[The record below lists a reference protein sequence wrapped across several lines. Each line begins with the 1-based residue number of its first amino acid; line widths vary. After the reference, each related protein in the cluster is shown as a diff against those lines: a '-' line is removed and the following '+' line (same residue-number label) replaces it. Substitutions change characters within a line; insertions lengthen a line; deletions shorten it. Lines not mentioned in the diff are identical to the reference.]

1 MMIFPDSRTLRPLAL
16 ALCLLVT
23 GQVFGDNAEVNDKGK
38 GKGRPD
44 KPQENGG
51 IRDKGETARLEV
63 WESLSDEQRD
73 KLKQALRDVWT
84 DPAVISAR
92 EEVKQAGDAYQ
103 ESITA
108 AVSRVDPS
116 VAEVMTRIQR
126 SNSGMAHEHI
136 WGRPPLAIGQGGK
149 GVLPPLHAPGPQEK
163 GGSGSQEKGGSGPR
177 RGFDDQIKPPG
188 FLDNLPPEARDKFRR
203 AEAAA
208 LDSEVVKAARS
219 ELEKIRE
226 EDEVLRRKRLEAHRK
241 LRKITIDEMERID
254 PSIAEIRKKLP
265 GEDRKDGSKP
275 EGTREDEPRAE
286 PKPGAAVAVPDAAKP
301 K

>member
-38 GKGRPD
+38 GKGRAD

-286 PKPGAAVAVPDAAKP
+286 PKPEAAVAVPDAAKP

>member
-1 MMIFPDSRTLRPLAL
+1 M
-16 ALCLLVT
+16 
-23 GQVFGDNAEVNDKGK
+23 
-38 GKGRPD
+38 
-44 KPQENGG
+44 
-51 IRDKGETARLEV
+51 
-63 WESLSDEQRD
+63 SDEQRD
-73 KLKQALRDVWT
+73 KLRQALRDVWT

-149 GVLPPLHAPGPQEK
+149 GVLPPLHAP
-163 GGSGSQEKGGSGPR
+163 GSQEKGGSGPR

-286 PKPGAAVAVPDAAKP
+286 PKPAAAVVVPDAAKP
-301 K
+301 E

>member
-1 MMIFPDSRTLRPLAL
+1 MIFPDSRTLRPLAL

-265 GEDRKDGSKP
+265 GEDRKDGAKP
-275 EGTREDEPRAE
+275 EATGKDEPRAE
-286 PKPGAAVAVPDAAKP
+286 PKPEAAVAVPDAAKP

>member
-1 MMIFPDSRTLRPLAL
+1 MIFPNSRILRPLAL
-16 ALCLLVT
+16 AICLLVT
-23 GQVFGDNAEVNDKGK
+23 GQVFGDNAEVDDKGK
-38 GKGRPD
+38 GRAD
-44 KPQENGG
+44 KAQENGG

-73 KLKQALRDVWT
+73 KLRQALRDVWT

-136 WGRPPLAIGQGGK
+136 WGRPPLAIGQGVK
-149 GVLPPLHAPGPQEK
+149 GVLPPLHAPGPLEK

-275 EGTREDEPRAE
+275 EGTRED
-286 PKPGAAVAVPDAAKP
+286 
-301 K
+301 

>member
-1 MMIFPDSRTLRPLAL
+1 MMIFPDSRILRPLAL
-16 ALCLLVT
+16 AICLLVT
-23 GQVFGDNAEVNDKGK
+23 GQVFGDNAEVDDKGK
-38 GKGRPD
+38 GRAD
-44 KPQENGG
+44 KAQENGG

-73 KLKQALRDVWT
+73 KLRQALRDVWT

-163 GGSGSQEKGGSGPR
+163 EGSGPR
-177 RGFDDQIKPPG
+177 RGFDEQIKPPG
-188 FLDNLPPEARDKFRR
+188 FLDKLPPEARDKFRR

-275 EGTREDEPRAE
+275 EGTRKDEPRAE

-301 K
+301 E

>member
-23 GQVFGDNAEVNDKGK
+23 GQVFGDNAEVDDKGK
-38 GKGRPD
+38 GKGRAD
-44 KPQENGG
+44 KPQEKGG

-149 GVLPPLHAPGPQEK
+149 GVLPPLHAPGSQEK

-265 GEDRKDGSKP
+265 GEDRKDGAKP

>member
-1 MMIFPDSRTLRPLAL
+1 MIFPDSRTLRPLAL

-23 GQVFGDNAEVNDKGK
+23 GQVFGDNAEVDDKGK
-38 GKGRPD
+38 GKGRAD
-44 KPQENGG
+44 KPQEKGG

-265 GEDRKDGSKP
+265 GEDRKDGAKP
-275 EGTREDEPRAE
+275 EATGKDEPRAE
-286 PKPGAAVAVPDAAKP
+286 PKPEAAVAVPDAAKP

>member
-1 MMIFPDSRTLRPLAL
+1 MIFPDSRILRPLAL
-16 ALCLLVT
+16 AICLLVT
-23 GQVFGDNAEVNDKGK
+23 GQVFGDNAEVDDKGK
-38 GKGRPD
+38 GKGRAD

-73 KLKQALRDVWT
+73 KLRQALRDVWT

-149 GVLPPLHAPGPQEK
+149 GVLPPVHAPGPQEK

-208 LDSEVVKAARS
+208 LESEVVKAARS

-286 PKPGAAVAVPDAAKP
+286 PKPGAAVAVPDATKP
-301 K
+301 E

>member
-1 MMIFPDSRTLRPLAL
+1 MIFPNSRILRPLAL
-16 ALCLLVT
+16 AICLLVT
-23 GQVFGDNAEVNDKGK
+23 GQVFGDNAEVDDKGK
-38 GKGRPD
+38 GRAD
-44 KPQENGG
+44 KAQENGG

-73 KLKQALRDVWT
+73 KLRQALRDVWT

-149 GVLPPLHAPGPQEK
+149 GVLPPLHAP
-163 GGSGSQEKGGSGPR
+163 
-177 RGFDDQIKPPG
+177 
-188 FLDNLPPEARDKFRR
+188 
-203 AEAAA
+203 
-208 LDSEVVKAARS
+208 
-219 ELEKIRE
+219 
-226 EDEVLRRKRLEAHRK
+226 
-241 LRKITIDEMERID
+241 
-254 PSIAEIRKKLP
+254 
-265 GEDRKDGSKP
+265 
-275 EGTREDEPRAE
+275 
-286 PKPGAAVAVPDAAKP
+286 
-301 K
+301 

>member
-23 GQVFGDNAEVNDKGK
+23 GQVFGDNAEVDDKGK
-38 GKGRPD
+38 GKGRAD
-44 KPQENGG
+44 KPQEKGG

-265 GEDRKDGSKP
+265 GEDRKDGAKP
-275 EGTREDEPRAE
+275 EATGKDEPRAE
-286 PKPGAAVAVPDAAKP
+286 PKPEAAVAVPDAAKP

>member
-1 MMIFPDSRTLRPLAL
+1 MMIFPNSRILRPLAL
-16 ALCLLVT
+16 AICLLVT
-23 GQVFGDNAEVNDKGK
+23 GQVFGDNAEVDDKGK
-38 GKGRPD
+38 GRAD
-44 KPQENGG
+44 KAQENGG

-73 KLKQALRDVWT
+73 KLRQALRDVWT

-163 GGSGSQEKGGSGPR
+163 EGSGLR
-177 RGFDDQIKPPG
+177 RGFDEQIKPPG
-188 FLDNLPPEARDKFRR
+188 FLDKLPPEARDKFRR

-301 K
+301 E